1 MAESSIARV
10 PPPLRMSH
18 TFPAMT
24 RAIPLTDLMFL
35 WADRKEAPANVGVV
49 LIFEPAEG
57 RSADKAVREVLR
69 AYRATPPTEPFNQLA
84 DAPPLGLAHWR
95 DPDAIDMRR
104 HVLRS
109 TLPAPGTIAQLNE
122 RLAELHQGMLDRRH
136 PLFEIHLIDGL
147 ESGRFALYVKS
158 HHVSWDGRSAMARI
172 FGSFSREPGPILAGF
187 HAAPAAVDDGG
198 TVDTGLAH
206 NLRTLVSQ
214 AMAMR
219 ELYANVAK
227 RIGALR
233 GDTDR
238 PRGNTP
244 FAGPHTRFNRPVTA
258 ERTLGQFTLPL
269 AALRGVGRAHGGTI
283 NDVLLAIVDDGV
295 HRYLRD
301 LGEPP
306 PAPLVAMCPVSL
318 RQPDDREAGT
328 KATTLFVK
336 LGSPRSGAGARL
348 REIVASTTR
357 AKAEQRSMSNEA
369 SLDFALLAFGL
380 WLTSHAFGLDAY
392 TKPVVNYVVS
402 NVGGTIGENY
412 LGRSR
417 LVGAFPISMIADP
430 AGLNFTTLSHDGR
443 MDVGI
448 IANRAAL
455 PDAEPLVAHC
465 LAAWRR
471 LSRAKPPQDLSL
483 RKPPARKRSRTRRM
497 PPSQRP

>member
-1 MAESSIARV
+1 MAR
-10 PPPLRMSH
+10 
-18 TFPAMT
+18 T
-24 RAIPLTDLMFL
+24 IPLTDLLFL

-49 LIFEPAEG
+49 LIFEPAHG
-57 RSADKAVREVLR
+57 TSAEKAMREILR
-69 AYRATPPTEPFNQLA
+69 AYRATLPTAPFNQLA

-95 DPDAIDMRR
+95 DPDDIDMRR
-104 HVLRS
+104 HVLRG
-109 TLPAPGTIAQLNE
+109 TLPAPGTLAQLNE
-122 RLAELHQGMLDRRH
+122 RLAELHEEMLDRRR

-147 ESGRFALYVKS
+147 ESGQFALYVKS

-172 FGSFSREPGPILAGF
+172 FGSLSRQPGPILTGF
-187 HAAPAAVDDGG
+187 HAAPAAAG
-198 TVDTGLAH
+198 TGDTGIAH

-219 ELYANVAK
+219 ELYATVSQ
-227 RIGALR
+227 RISALR
-233 GDTDR
+233 SDPDR

-244 FAGPHTRFNRPVTA
+244 FAGPHTRFNQPVTA

-269 AALRGVGRAHGGTI
+269 EELRRVGRAHGGTI
-283 NDVLLAIVDDGV
+283 NDALLAVVDDGL
-295 HRYLRD
+295 HRYLRE
-301 LGEPP
+301 LGEQP

-336 LGSPRSGAGARL
+336 LGSPRSATGARL
-348 REIVASTTR
+348 REIVASTKR
-357 AKAEQRSMSNEA
+357 AKAELRSMSNEA

-392 TKPVVNYVVS
+392 TRPVVNYVVS
-402 NVGGTIGENY
+402 NVGGTTGANY

-417 LVGAFPISMIADP
+417 LVGAFPISMVADP
-430 AGLNFTTLSHDGR
+430 AGLNFTMLSHDGH

-448 IANRAAL
+448 VANRAAL
-455 PDAEPLVAHC
+455 PDAGPLVEHC
-465 LAAWRR
+465 LAAWQR
-471 LSRAKPPQDLSL
+471 LRRAKPRQDLTL

>member
-1 MAESSIARV
+1 M
-10 PPPLRMSH
+10 
-18 TFPAMT
+18 
-24 RAIPLTDLMFL
+24 
-35 WADRKEAPANVGVV
+35 
-49 LIFEPAEG
+49 
-57 RSADKAVREVLR
+57 LR
-69 AYRATPPTEPFNQLA
+69 AYRATPPTAPFNQLA

-122 RLAELHQGMLDRRH
+122 RLAELHQGMLDRRR

-198 TVDTGLAH
+198 TADTGLAH

-233 GDTDR
+233 GDPDR

-244 FAGPHTRFNRPVTA
+244 FAGPHTRFNQPVTA

-269 AALRGVGRAHGGTI
+269 EELRRVGRAHGGTI

-306 PAPLVAMCPVSL
+306 PAAAGRHVSGVL
-318 RQPDDREAGT
+318 APAGRPRGRNQGDHAVREAR
-328 KATTLFVK
+328 
-336 LGSPRSGAGARL
+336 RS
-348 REIVASTTR
+348 T
-357 AKAEQRSMSNEA
+357 
-369 SLDFALLAFGL
+369 F
-380 WLTSHAFGLDAY
+380 
-392 TKPVVNYVVS
+392 
-402 NVGGTIGENY
+402 
-412 LGRSR
+412 RSR
-417 LVGAFPISMIADP
+417 RPP
-430 AGLNFTTLSHDGR
+430 AGNRREHDS
-443 MDVGI
+443 
-448 IANRAAL
+448 A
-455 PDAEPLVAHC
+455 
-465 LAAWRR
+465 RR
-471 LSRAKPPQDLSL
+471 PSN
-483 RKPPARKRSRTRRM
+483 ARCRTRRR
-497 PPSQRP
+497 STSRCSRSACGSRPTRSGSTPTRSRW

>member
-1 MAESSIARV
+1 MPRV
-10 PPPLRMSH
+10 
-18 TFPAMT
+18 
-24 RAIPLTDLMFL
+24 IPLTDLLFL

-49 LIFEPAEG
+49 LMFEPTEG

-69 AYRATPPTEPFNQLA
+69 VYRATAPTAPFNQLA

-95 DPDAIDMRR
+95 DPDEIDMRR
-104 HVLRS
+104 HVLRG

-122 RLAELHQGMLDRRH
+122 RLAELHRGMLDRRR

-147 ESGRFALYVKS
+147 QSGQFAVYVKT

-172 FGSFSREPGPILAGF
+172 FGSLSREPGPVLPGF
-187 HAAPAAVDDGG
+187 HAAPAATDTADAG
-198 TVDTGLAH
+198 DTGDTGVAH
-206 NLRTLVSQ
+206 NLRTMVTQ
-214 AMAMR
+214 AMALR
-219 ELYANVAK
+219 ELYANVAD

-233 GDTDR
+233 SDPDR
-238 PRGNTP
+238 PRGNAP
-244 FAGPHTRFNRPVTA
+244 FAGPHTRFNQPVKA

-269 AALRGVGRAHGGTI
+269 EELRRVGRAHGGTI

-301 LGEPP
+301 VGEPP

-318 RQPDDREAGT
+318 RQPGDREAGT

-336 LGSPRSGAGARL
+336 LGSPRSGALARL
-348 REIVASTTR
+348 LEVAASTKR

-392 TKPVVNYVVS
+392 TRPVVNYVVS
-402 NVGGTIGENY
+402 NVGGTEGENY

-455 PDAEPLVAHC
+455 PDAEPLIAHC
-465 LAAWRR
+465 LAAWQR
-471 LSRAKPPQDLSL
+471 LRRAKPTQGLTL

-497 PPSQRP
+497 PPSQRA

>member
-1 MAESSIARV
+1 
-10 PPPLRMSH
+10 MS
-18 TFPAMT
+18 
-24 RAIPLTDLMFL
+24 RAIPLTDLLFL

-49 LIFEPAEG
+49 LLFEPAKG
-57 RSADKAVREVLR
+57 TSADRAVREVLR
-69 AYRATPPTEPFNQLA
+69 AYRATPPTAPFNLLA
-84 DAPPLGLAHWR
+84 DAPSLGLAHWR
-95 DPDAIDMRR
+95 VPDAIDMRR
-104 HVLRS
+104 HVLRGK
-109 TLPAPGTIAQLNE
+109 LPAPGTIAQLNE
-122 RLAELHQGMLDRRH
+122 RLAELHRGMLDRRR

-147 ESGRFALYVKS
+147 QSGQFALYVKS

-172 FGSFSREPGPILAGF
+172 FGSLSREPGPVLPGF
-187 HAAPAAVDDGG
+187 HAAPAAP
-198 TVDTGLAH
+198 DTGNTGDSGDTGIAH
-206 NLRTLVSQ
+206 NLRLVVTQ

-219 ELYANVAK
+219 ELYATVAG

-233 GDTDR
+233 GEPDR

-244 FAGPHTRFNRPVTA
+244 FAGPHTRFNQPVTA
-258 ERTLGQFTLPL
+258 GRTLGQFTLPL
-269 AALRGVGRAHGGTI
+269 EELRRVGRTHGGTI

-336 LGSPRSGAGARL
+336 LGGPRSGTGARL
-348 REIVASTTR
+348 REILASTTR
-357 AKAEQRSMSNEA
+357 AKSELRSMSNEA

-392 TKPVVNYVVS
+392 TRPVVNYVVS
-402 NVGGTIGENY
+402 NVGGTTGPNY

-417 LVGAFPISMIADP
+417 LVGAFPISMVADP
-430 AGLNFTTLSHDGR
+430 AGLNFTMLSHDGR

-465 LAAWRR
+465 LAAWQRLRR
-471 LSRAKPPQDLSL
+471 ARPSQGLTL

>member
-1 MAESSIARV
+1 
-10 PPPLRMSH
+10 MS
-18 TFPAMT
+18 
-24 RAIPLTDLMFL
+24 RAIPLLDLLFL

-49 LIFEPAEG
+49 LLFEPPRG
-57 RSADKAVREVLR
+57 TSADRAVREVLR
-69 AYRATPPTEPFNQLA
+69 AYRATPPTAPFNLLA

-95 DPDAIDMRR
+95 VPDSIDMRR
-104 HVLRS
+104 HVLRRK
-109 TLPAPGTIAQLNE
+109 LPAPGTIAQLNE
-122 RLAELHQGMLDRRH
+122 RLAELHRGMLDRGR

-147 ESGRFALYVKS
+147 ETGQFALYVKS

-172 FGSFSREPGPILAGF
+172 FGSLSREPGPILPGF
-187 HAAPAAVDDGG
+187 HAAPAAPDTGG
-198 TVDTGLAH
+198 TGETGIAH
-206 NLRTLVSQ
+206 NLRMAVTQ

-219 ELYANVAK
+219 ELYATVAR

-233 GDTDR
+233 GEPDR

-244 FAGPHTRFNRPVTA
+244 FAGPHTRFNQPVTPQ
-258 ERTLGQFTLPL
+258 RTLGQFTLPL
-269 AALRGVGRAHGGTI
+269 EELRRVGQACDGTI
-283 NDVLLAIVDDGV
+283 NDVLLAIVDDAV

-318 RQPDDREAGT
+318 RRPDDREAGT

-336 LGSPRSGAGARL
+336 LGSPRAAAGARL

-357 AKAEQRSMSNEA
+357 AKSELRSMSNEA

-392 TKPVVNYVVS
+392 TRPVVNYVVS
-402 NVGGTIGENY
+402 NVGGTAGASY
-412 LGRSR
+412 LGHSR
-417 LVGAFPISMIADP
+417 LVGAFPISMVADP
-430 AGLNFTTLSHDGR
+430 AGLNFTMLSHDGR

-455 PDAEPLVAHC
+455 PDAEPLIAHC
-465 LAAWRR
+465 LAAWQRLRR
-471 LSRAKPPQDLSL
+471 ASLSQGLTL

-497 PPSQRP
+497 PPSQRA

>member
-1 MAESSIARV
+1 
-10 PPPLRMSH
+10 
-18 TFPAMT
+18 
-24 RAIPLTDLMFL
+24 
-35 WADRKEAPANVGVV
+35 
-49 LIFEPAEG
+49 
-57 RSADKAVREVLR
+57 
-69 AYRATPPTEPFNQLA
+69 
-84 DAPPLGLAHWR
+84 
-95 DPDAIDMRR
+95 MRR
-104 HVLRS
+104 HVLRG
-109 TLPAPGTIAQLNE
+109 TLPAPGSIAQLNE
-122 RLAELHQGMLDRRH
+122 RLAELHRGMLDRRR

-147 ESGRFALYVKS
+147 QSGQFAVYVKT

-172 FGSFSREPGPILAGF
+172 FGSLSREPGPILPGF
-187 HAAPAAVDDGG
+187 HAAPAAVDTADAG
-198 TVDTGLAH
+198 DTGVAH
-206 NLRTLVSQ
+206 NLRTMVTQ

-219 ELYANVAK
+219 ELYANVAN

-233 GDTDR
+233 SDPDR
-238 PRGNTP
+238 PRGNAP
-244 FAGPHTRFNRPVTA
+244 FAGPHTRFNQPVKA

-269 AALRGVGRAHGGTI
+269 EELRRVGRAHGGTI

-301 LGEPP
+301 AGEPP

-318 RQPDDREAGT
+318 RQPGDREAGT

-336 LGSPRSGAGARL
+336 LGSPRSGALARL
-348 REIVASTTR
+348 LEIVASTKR

-392 TKPVVNYVVS
+392 TRPVVNYVVS
-402 NVGGTIGENY
+402 NVGGMEGENY

-455 PDAEPLVAHC
+455 PDAEPLIAHC
-465 LAAWRR
+465 LAAWQR
-471 LSRAKPPQDLSL
+471 LGRSKPAQGLTL

-497 PPSQRP
+497 PPSQRA

>member
-1 MAESSIARV
+1 
-10 PPPLRMSH
+10 MSG
-18 TFPAMT
+18 
-24 RAIPLTDLMFL
+24 AIPLTDLLFL

-69 AYRATPPTEPFNQLA
+69 AYRATPPTAPFNQLV
-84 DAPPLGLAHWR
+84 DAPSLGLAHWQ
-95 DPDAIDMRR
+95 DPGAIDMRR

-122 RLAELHQGMLDRRH
+122 RLAELHRGMLDRRR

-147 ESGRFALYVKS
+147 ESGQFAIYVKS

-172 FGSFSREPGPILAGF
+172 FGSLSREPGPILPGF
-187 HAAPAAVDDGG
+187 HADPAAAD
-198 TVDTGLAH
+198 TVETGDTGIAH
-206 NLRTLVSQ
+206 NMRTLVTQ

-233 GDTDR
+233 SEPGR
-238 PRGNTP
+238 PRGNAP
-244 FAGPHTRFNRPVTA
+244 FAGPHTRFNQPVTA

-269 AALRGVGRAHGGTI
+269 EELRRIGRTHGGTI

-328 KATTLFVK
+328 KATTLFVR
-336 LGSPRSGAGARL
+336 LGSPRSGTAARL
-348 REIVASTTR
+348 REIVASTKR
-357 AKAEQRSMSNEA
+357 AKDERRSMSNEA

-392 TKPVVNYVVS
+392 TRPVVNYVVS
-402 NVGGTIGENY
+402 NVGGTEGENY

-430 AGLNFTTLSHDGR
+430 AGLNFTMLSHDGR

-455 PDAEPLVAHC
+455 PDAEPLVAQC
-465 LAAWRR
+465 LAAWQR
-471 LSRAKPPQDLSL
+471 LRRAKPTQGLTL
-483 RKPPARKRSRTRRM
+483 RKPPARKRSRIRRM

>member
-1 MAESSIARV
+1 MD
-10 PPPLRMSH
+10 
-18 TFPAMT
+18 
-24 RAIPLTDLMFL
+24 RAIPLTDLVFL

-49 LIFEPAEG
+49 LIFEPAAG
-57 RSADKAVREVLR
+57 SSAEKAVREVLR
-69 AYRATPPTEPFNQLA
+69 AYRATSPTAPFNLLA

-95 DPDAIDMRR
+95 EPEAIDMRR
-104 HVLRS
+104 HVLRG
-109 TLPAPGTIAQLNE
+109 TLPAPGTTAQLNE
-122 RLAELHQGMLDRRH
+122 RLAELHREMLDRRH

-147 ESGRFALYVKS
+147 ESGHFALYVKS

-172 FGSFSREPGPILAGF
+172 FGSFSRQPGPILTGF
-187 HAAPAAVDDGG
+187 HAAPTAADPGDVGI
-198 TVDTGLAH
+198 AH

-214 AMAMR
+214 AIAMR
-219 ELYANVAK
+219 ELYATIAK

-233 GDTDR
+233 SEPAR
-238 PRGNTP
+238 PRGNAP
-244 FAGPHTRFNRPVTA
+244 FAGPHTRFNQPVTA

-269 AALRGVGRAHGGTI
+269 EQLRRVGRAHGGTI

-301 LGEPP
+301 LSEPP
-306 PAPLVAMCPVSL
+306 PGPLVAMCPVSL

-336 LGSPRSGAGARL
+336 LGSPRSGAGVRL
-348 REIVASTTR
+348 REIVASTKR

-402 NVGGTIGENY
+402 NVGGTEGENY

-430 AGLNFTTLSHDGR
+430 AGLTFTMLSHDGH

-455 PDAEPLVAHC
+455 PDAGPLVAQC

-471 LSRAKPPQDLSL
+471 LSRATPPQDLSL

>member
-1 MAESSIARV
+1 
-10 PPPLRMSH
+10 MS
-18 TFPAMT
+18 
-24 RAIPLTDLMFL
+24 RAIPLTDLLFL

-49 LIFEPAEG
+49 LLFEPAKG
-57 RSADKAVREVLR
+57 TSADRAVREVLR
-69 AYRATPPTEPFNQLA
+69 AYRATPPTAPFNLLA

-95 DPDAIDMRR
+95 VPDAIDMRR
-104 HVLRS
+104 HVLRGK
-109 TLPAPGTIAQLNE
+109 LPAPGTIAQLNE
-122 RLAELHQGMLDRRH
+122 RLAELHRGMLDRRR

-147 ESGRFALYVKS
+147 ESGQFALYVKS

-172 FGSFSREPGPILAGF
+172 FGSLSREPGLVLPGF
-187 HAAPAAVDDGG
+187 HAAPATQG
-198 TVDTGLAH
+198 TVDTDESGIAH
-206 NLRTLVSQ
+206 NLRTMVTQ

-219 ELYANVAK
+219 ELYATVAR

-233 GDTDR
+233 GEPDQ

-244 FAGPHTRFNRPVTA
+244 FAGPHTRFNQPVTA
-258 ERTLGQFTLPL
+258 GRTLGQFTLPL
-269 AALRGVGRAHGGTI
+269 EELRRVGRAHGGTI
-283 NDVLLAIVDDGV
+283 NDVLLAIVDEGV
-295 HRYLRD
+295 HRYLRE

-318 RQPDDREAGT
+318 RRPDDHEAGT

-336 LGSPRSGAGARL
+336 LGGPRSGAGVRL
-348 REIVASTTR
+348 REIVASTAR
-357 AKAEQRSMSNEA
+357 AKSELSSMSNEA

-392 TKPVVNYVVS
+392 TRPVVNYVVS
-402 NVGGTIGENY
+402 NVGGTTGANY

-417 LVGAFPISMIADP
+417 LVGAFPISMVADS
-430 AGLNFTTLSHDGR
+430 AGLNFTMLSHDGR

-465 LAAWRR
+465 LAAWQRLRR
-471 LSRAKPPQDLSL
+471 ARPSQGLTF

>member
-1 MAESSIARV
+1 M
-10 PPPLRMSH
+10 P
-18 TFPAMT
+18 
-24 RAIPLTDLMFL
+24 RAIPLTDLLFL
-35 WADRKEAPANVGVV
+35 WADRSEAPANVGVV
-49 LIFEPAEG
+49 LLFEPPAGTSAEQAT
-57 RSADKAVREVLR
+57 RAVLR
-69 AYRATPPTEPFNQLA
+69 AYRAMPPTAPFNLLA
-84 DAPPLGLAHWR
+84 DAPPLGFAQWR
-95 DPDAIDMRR
+95 EPGAIDMRR
-104 HVLRS
+104 HVLRA
-109 TLPAPGTIAQLNE
+109 TLPAPGTMAQLND
-122 RLAELHQGMLDRRH
+122 RLAQLHRDRLDRRR
-136 PLFEIHLIDGL
+136 PLFEIHLVDGL

-172 FGSFSREPGPILAGF
+172 FGSLSRTPGPILTGF
-187 HAAPAAVDDGG
+187 HAAPAAKPDDG
-198 TVDTGLAH
+198 TGVAH
-206 NLRTLVSQ
+206 NLRTLLTQ

-219 ELYANVAK
+219 ELYATVAR

-233 GDTDR
+233 ADPDR

-244 FAGPHTRFNRPVTA
+244 FAGPHTRFNQPVTA

-269 AALRGVGRAHGGTI
+269 EELRRVGRAHGGTI
-283 NDVLLAIVDDGV
+283 NDVLLAVVDDGV
-295 HRYLRD
+295 HHYLRD
-301 LGEPP
+301 LGELP

-318 RQPDDREAGT
+318 RQPGDHQPGT

-336 LGSPRSGAGARL
+336 LGSPRSGVGPRL

-357 AKAEQRSMSNEA
+357 AKSELRSMSNEA

-392 TKPVVNYVVS
+392 TRPVVNYVLS
-402 NVGGTIGENY
+402 NVGGTTGRNY

-430 AGLNFTTLSHDGR
+430 AGLNFTMLSHDGH

-455 PDAEPLVAHC
+455 PDAGPLVEHC

-471 LSRAKPPQDLSL
+471 LRSARPAQDVTL

>member
-1 MAESSIARV
+1 
-10 PPPLRMSH
+10 MSH
-18 TFPAMT
+18 TFPAMP
-24 RAIPLTDLMFL
+24 RVIPLTDLLFL

-49 LIFEPAEG
+49 LMFEPTEG

-69 AYRATPPTEPFNQLA
+69 AYRAAPPTAPFNQLA

-104 HVLRS
+104 HVLRG

-122 RLAELHQGMLDRRH
+122 RLAELHRGMLDRRR

-147 ESGRFALYVKS
+147 QSGQFAVYVKT

-172 FGSFSREPGPILAGF
+172 FGSLSREPGPVLPGF
-187 HAAPAAVDDGG
+187 HAAPAATDTADAG
-198 TVDTGLAH
+198 DTGDTGVAH
-206 NLRTLVSQ
+206 NLRTMVTQ
-214 AMAMR
+214 AMALR
-219 ELYANVAK
+219 ELYANVAD

-233 GDTDR
+233 SDPDR
-238 PRGNTP
+238 PRGNAP
-244 FAGPHTRFNRPVTA
+244 FAGPHTRFNQPVKA

-269 AALRGVGRAHGGTI
+269 EELRRVGRAHGGTI

-301 LGEPP
+301 VGEPP

-318 RQPDDREAGT
+318 RQPGDREAGT

-336 LGSPRSGAGARL
+336 LGSPRSGALARL
-348 REIVASTTR
+348 LEIAASTKR

-392 TKPVVNYVVS
+392 TRPVVNYVVS
-402 NVGGTIGENY
+402 NVGGTEGENY

-455 PDAEPLVAHC
+455 PDAEPLIAHC
-465 LAAWRR
+465 LAAWQR
-471 LSRAKPPQDLSL
+471 LRRAKPTQGLTL

-497 PPSQRP
+497 PPSQRA